1 MVNFA
6 AHTIHA
12 IKKLKYDGIN
22 TTQKNFFL
30 HHKDLSHIRSHT

>member
-1 MVNFA
+1 MVDFA

-22 TTQKNFFL
+22 NSKKLFFAP
-30 HHKDLSHIRSHT
+30 